1 MPIPKLSRNRK
12 QSESCIKLTM
22 WENTELKKRRIRTL
36 CIIFG
41 YSTLKILKKPKR
53 YTSYQTQKHLV
64 ESSILSKIDYCNVL
78 FKGMPKY
85 QIQRVNKFI
94 QPCAGFVKHKYGEL
108 KDIADFRMKHE
119 KTFKRCRFQC
129 SKIS

>member
-1 MPIPKLSRNRK
+1 MPKLSRNRK

-53 YTSYQTQKHLV
+53 YTSYQTQNHLV
-64 ESSILSKIDYCNVL
+64 ESLILSKIDYCNVL

-85 QIQRVNKFI
+85 QIQRINKLI
-94 QPCAGFVKHKYGEL
+94 QPCAGFVKHNYGEL
-108 KDIADFRMKHE
+108 KDIADFQMKYE
-119 KTFKRCRFQC
+119 KRKYLSDVVSNVQ
-129 SKIS
+129 K